1 MKLVQVHGVVTHLN
15 EFLEACC
22 MSGEFDPEPAGQYM
36 SASLGYG
43 PLNEENPYPPMQQ
56 HIETL
61 ATAIGVELPSD
72 ESVHAPALDPNT
84 SSYIDGL
91 DNRFSSLRDER
102 DALLTQ
108 RDLCKDASEQYAHF
122 LPLKANV
129 DELTDCTHVKVR
141 FGFLPLAGYNKLM
154 STYAD
159 DPYILF
165 VPCTQEKSG
174 YWGVYLT
181 PRSRAQET
189 DGIFSMLFFEPLH
202 VPGAA
207 GTPAEIVEHFKEN
220 LDVLQKSLDDVNGRI
235 KNLWEENAPRIDQVY
250 NTIRYLSA
258 AFELRRFAAAKGDHF
273 FYVGWVP
280 AASIEDITERAHAV
294 ASIKLTVDDPAN
306 AGLHTPPTKLKNAW
320 WSRPFEFFVE
330 MYGLPSYGETDVTTF
345 VAITFTVL
353 FGIMFG
359 DVGQGAVLAL
369 VSFFLWKFKKNP
381 LFHLMIPCGISSCL
395 FGFVFGSVFGYENL
409 LDPLYH
415 AIGLAGKPVSIME
428 SITSILLVAVYIGV
442 VLVLASMC
450 LNIYS
455 FARRKRWGNVLFDT
469 SGIVGIFTY
478 VGGVS
483 LCSAFMGGRA
493 WLPQPLAIVFLVVG
507 LILLLL
513 QGVLIPMFNGESWK
527 PEDGWGN
534 YFMQNF
540 FELVESVL
548 SYLSNTISFLR
559 VGAFV
564 IVHASM
570 MLVVFTLAGT
580 PANIVVVIL
589 GNAVVICLEALLSG
603 IQGIRL
609 EFYEMFSRCYTGGG
623 RKYQALNV
631 EKKAPQKKGRA

>member
-1 MKLVQVHGVVTHLN
+1 MKLVQVHGVVEHLN

-22 MSGEFDPEPAGQYM
+22 MSGEFDPEPALQYM
-36 SASLGYG
+36 SASLGYAQ
-43 PLNEENPYPPMQQ
+43 LSEENPYPPIQTR
-56 HIETL
+56 IETL
-61 ATAIGVELPSD
+61 AKAIDVELPDD
-72 ESVHAPALDPNT
+72 ESMHAPALDPDIKN
-84 SSYIDGL
+84 YLDKIDKHFDDL
-91 DNRFSSLRDER
+91 KEER
-102 DALLTQ
+102 DILLTQ
-108 RDLCKDASEQYAHF
+108 EQLCKDAAEQYTHF

-129 DELTDCTHVKVR
+129 DELTSCTHVKVR
-141 FGFLPLAGYNKLM
+141 FGFLPMAGYNKLM

-165 VPCTQEKSG
+165 LPCTQEKGG

-207 GTPAEIVEHFKEN
+207 GTPAEIVEHFNEN
-220 LDVLQKSLDDVNGRI
+220 LDVLHKSLDDVNGRI
-235 KNLWEENAPRIDQVY
+235 RVLWEDNAEKIDQIY

-258 AFELRRFAAAKGDHF
+258 AFELRRFAAAKGEHF

-280 AASIEDITERAHAV
+280 AASIDDVAARAEAV
-294 ASIKLTVDDPAN
+294 PSIKLTVDDPAN

-345 VAITFTVL
+345 VAITFTIL

-359 DVGQGAVLAL
+359 DVGQGAVLAV
-369 VSFFLWKFKKNP
+369 VSLLLWKFKKNP

-415 AIGLAGKPVSIME
+415 ALGMAGKPVSVME
-428 SITSILLVAVYIGV
+428 SINSILLVAVYIGV

-455 FARRKRWGNVLFDT
+455 FGKRKQWGNVLFDT
-469 SGIVGIFTY
+469 SGVVGIFTY
-478 VGGVS
+478 SSGVS
-483 LCSAFMGGRA
+483 LCSAFMGGRQ
-493 WLPQPLAIVFLVVG
+493 WLPQPLAITLLVIG

-513 QGVLIPMFNGESWK
+513 QGVLIPMFNGEEWK

-534 YFMQNF
+534 YLMQNF

-570 MLVVFTLAGT
+570 MMVVFTLAGS
-580 PANIVVVIL
+580 PANIVVVII
-589 GNAVVICLEALLSG
+589 GNGVVICLEALLSG

-609 EFYEMFSRCYTGGG
+609 EFYEMFSRCYVGGG

-631 EKKAPQKKGRA
+631 EKAPRQDKT